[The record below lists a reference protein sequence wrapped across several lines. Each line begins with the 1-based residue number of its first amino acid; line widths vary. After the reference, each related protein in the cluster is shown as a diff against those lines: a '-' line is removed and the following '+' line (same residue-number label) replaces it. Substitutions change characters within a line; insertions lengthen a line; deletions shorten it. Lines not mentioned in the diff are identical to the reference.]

1 MCLGY
6 THTQESH
13 ENSLEDPKLPSLA
26 EHEDLHKEVVMA
38 KAQAEFKTASLNVK
52 GLPQHAHRAPL
63 ECPGTCWFQEIK
75 SNQTKEITVQL
86 TA

>member
-6 THTQESH
+6 THAQESH

-26 EHEDLHKEVVMA
+26 EHEDLHKEVVMT

-52 GLPQHAHRAPL
+52 GLPQYAHRAPL
-63 ECPGTCWFQEIK
+63 ECPGNLLVPG
-75 SNQTKEITVQL
+75 NQTKEITVQL
-86 TA
+86 IA